1 MTASESSRWSKLL
14 LRGRSLRT
22 EQKYYLH
29 LHDYLSL
36 KNTLSN
42 ALELDKHSIDDEGYN
57 IRSLYFDDPLRSALI
72 TKNDGVFRREKYR
85 IRMYNDSN
93 ETINLERKS
102 KFGEYVCKES
112 AALTYEE
119 YKNVL
124 AGEYSFLLKREERL
138 LHEFYA
144 ALKTYQFRP
153 SVIVDYWREAYVY
166 EWGNV
171 RITFDKKL
179 SAGINTYD
187 MFDQSLVLEEVLPTE
202 LTIMEVKFD
211 SFLPDHLRQII
222 QPMNHIRSSISKYVL
237 CREKT
242 LQHYKE

>member
-1 MTASESSRWSKLL
+1 ML
-14 LRGRSLRT
+14 LRGRHLRT

-36 KNTLSN
+36 KNRLSN
-42 ALELDKHSIDDEGYN
+42 ALELDEHSIDKDGYN
-57 IRSLYFDDPLRSALI
+57 IRSLYFDDPQRTALI
-72 TKNDGVFRREKYR
+72 TKNDGIFKREKYR

-93 ETINLERKS
+93 EVINLERKS

-112 AALTYEE
+112 ATLSFLE
-119 YKNVL
+119 YRQVMD
-124 AGEYSFLLKREERL
+124 GDYTFLLKREERL
-138 LHEFYA
+138 LHEFYV
-144 ALKTYQFRP
+144 ALNTYHYRP

-171 RITFDKKL
+171 RITFDKKM
-179 SAGINTYD
+179 SAAVNTYD
-187 MFDQSLVLEEVLPTE
+187 VFDSHLVLEEVLPTE
-202 LTIMEVKFD
+202 LTIMEVKYD
-211 SFLPDHLRQII
+211 SFLPDHIRMII
-222 QPMNHIRSSISKYVL
+222 QPKNHVRSSISKYVL

>member
-1 MTASESSRWSKLL
+1 MM
-14 LRGRSLRT
+14 LRGRRLRT

-29 LHDYLSL
+29 VHDYLTLQQKISSVLSL
-36 KNTLSN
+36 DTHS
-42 ALELDKHSIDDEGYN
+42 LDEKGYN
-57 IRSLYFDDPLRSALI
+57 IRSLYFDDPHRSALI
-72 TKNDGVFRREKYR
+72 TKNDGIFNREKYR
-85 IRMYNDSN
+85 IRIYNDSN
-93 ETINLERKS
+93 EIINLERKS

-112 AALTYEE
+112 APLTFGE
-119 YKNVL
+119 YQQIIE
-124 AGEYSFLLKREERL
+124 GDYSFLLKRGERL

-144 ALKTYQFRP
+144 ALSTFHFRP

-187 MFDQSLVLEEVLPTE
+187 VFSGQLVLEEILRPE

-211 SFLPDHLRQII
+211 DFLPEHIRQII
-222 QPMNHIRSSISKYVL
+222 RPKSHLRSSISKYVL

-242 LQHYKE
+242 LQHFKE